1 MYIFSLFQSN
11 IGVFFIKIAKKCL
24 KKWFLFKKHTFLINF
39 LIKMTYLIEN

>member
-11 IGVFFIKIAKKCL
+11 IGFFLSKLQKNAL
-24 KKWFLFKKHTFLINF
+24 KKWFLFKKNTFLINF

>member
-11 IGVFFIKIAKKCL
+11 IGVFLSKLQKKCL